1 MNLKGEITMK
11 LGVIGCGLMA
21 SAIMEG
27 IVNNKLMN
35 PEDITAADKFEASR
49 ERAKKNIGVC
59 VTADNKEAA
68 GQDILLIA
76 IQPELY
82 PAVLE
87 EIKETVRAN
96 GTIIWTIAAG
106 VTLAEVHQ
114 HVGSDVKVVRTMPNT
129 CATVGAAVTAVV
141 ANDNVT
147 EEEVHTL
154 MGLIGG
160 FGIAEQLDESKL
172 NGIIPVTGSS
182 PAMVFMLIDAMANG
196 AAREGFTWDQ
206 AVKFSAQAV
215 KGSAEM
221 VLKSG
226 RHPAALQNQVC
237 TPGGITI
244 EMVKRLEAFGF
255 RNAVMEAMQACTE
268 DLD

>member
-1 MNLKGEITMK
+1 MK

-27 IVNNKLMN
+27 IVNNKLME
-35 PEDITAADKFEASR
+35 PGDITASDKFAASR
-49 ERAKKNIGVC
+49 ERAKNNIGVS
-59 VTADNKEAA
+59 VTEDNKVAA
-68 GQDILLIA
+68 SQDILLIA

-87 EIKETVRAN
+87 EIRETVQNN

-106 VTLAEVHQ
+106 VTLEEVHGY
-114 HVGSDVKVVRTMPNT
+114 VGSDVKVVRTMPNT
-129 CATVGAAVTAVV
+129 CATVGTAVTAV
-141 ANDNVT
+141 APDENVT
-147 EEEVHTL
+147 DEEVQAL
-154 MGLIGG
+154 MELIGG
-160 FGIAEQLDESKL
+160 FGIAERLDESKL

-182 PAMVFMLIDAMANG
+182 PAMIFMLIDAMANG
-196 AAREGFTWDQ
+196 AAREGFTWEQ

-226 RHPAALQNQVC
+226 RHPAVLQNQVC

-244 EMVKRLEAFGF
+244 EMVKRLEAYGF

-268 DLD
+268 GLD